1 MPAIKLTD
9 AAVQRLKAPPGGRV
23 DYFDAAFPGLS
34 LRVTGSVDQRPE
46 RRTWTLFY
54 RIGGR
59 QRRLTF
65 EPGYPALSLA
75 EARAAAT
82 QAQLQIKAGLDP
94 AEVKATLRKSVARP
108 PDTVAAVVESF
119 IRLDLERRKR
129 APRYIADI
137 RKIFSNH
144 VLPRWTDRDVRA
156 ITRRDVI
163 ELLDAIMDTGSIVK
177 GASGKRRK
185 LPGGPVIAN
194 RTLAAV
200 RAMFNWALRRGIVEA
215 TPAAMVEAPG
225 EETARARVLEDSEIV
240 AVWAASS
247 TLGYPF
253 GPFFQLALLLGQRRE
268 EIAHMQ
274 WGQIDQTAGVW
285 SLPTSKSGRAHMVPL
300 APMAVDIL
308 SALPTKASRYVFT
321 TSGDTPISG
330 FSKAKRRLDQAVAD
344 THGSIAPWTI
354 HDLRRSCATTMGRLG
369 MSRFIVGKVLNHADH
384 SVTGIYDRHEYLHEK
399 RHALEMWAQHIDSL
413 TRPLSPRVMLM
424 RTSA

>member
-1 MPAIKLTD
+1 VPTIKLTD

-23 DYFDAAFPGLS
+23 DYFDAAFPGFA
-34 LRVTGSVDQRPE
+34 LRVTGAVDQRPE

-82 QAQLQIKAGLDP
+82 QAQLQIKAGVDP
-94 AEVKATLRKSVARP
+94 AEAKAAAKESAARQ

-129 APRYIADI
+129 APRYIADV
-137 RKIFSNH
+137 RRIFSNH
-144 VLPRWTDRDVRA
+144 VLPRWADRDIRA

-177 GASGKRRK
+177 GANGKKRK

-200 RAMFNWALRRGIVEA
+200 RAMFNWALRRGMVEA

-225 EETARARVLEDSEIV
+225 EETARARVLDDGEIA
-240 AVWAASS
+240 AVWAAAS

-253 GPFFQLALLLGQRRE
+253 GPFFHLALILGQRRE
-268 EIAHMQ
+268 EIAQMQ
-274 WGQIDQTAGVW
+274 WGQINQTAGTW
-285 SLPTSKSGRAHMVPL
+285 SLQTSKSGRAHIVPL

-321 TSGDTPISG
+321 TSGDVPISG
-330 FSKAKRRLDQAVAD
+330 FSKIAKFGG
-344 THGSIAPWTI
+344 TMGPWTI
-354 HDLRRSCATTMGRLG
+354 HDLRRSCATAMGRLG
-369 MSRFIVGKVLNHADH
+369 VSRFIVGKVLNHADR
-384 SVTGIYDRHEYLHEK
+384 SVTGVYDRHEYLDEK
-399 RHALEMWAQHIDSL
+399 RHALERWAQYLDSL
-413 TRPLSPRVMLM
+413 TRPLSPRVVLM
-424 RTSA
+424 RTPG